1 MWHSPELVLLVSC
14 LDVARQL
21 VEAARVLELDLG
33 AAPEVV
39 LQLGEHADVR
49 VLPHVQTPHLLAQLR
64 ADLCN
69 THKHA

>member
-21 VEAARVLELDLG
+21 VKATRVLELDLG

-39 LQLGEHADVR
+39 LQFGEHADVR

-64 ADLCN
+64 ANLCN
-69 THKHA
+69 IHRHA